1 MNRHFLSRQNL
12 SNRIGAPNGGRIKA
26 TSGAVV
32 LDSHQPQIQA
42 ASLQQEGS
50 PKGVAT
56 RWVNM
61 MKDTSTTNNATQCS
75 PVTSEAIAPKAA
87 SAAWVPSIFAK
98 NKAAPTSSTAQ
109 QQPAAVTGTSTHFSS
124 KPLLGAQRDVT
135 VEEHITKFAG
145 RMGNIVASS
154 MAGGFGATLGS
165 RAAHSV
171 WNGLTG
177 R

>member
-1 MNRHFLSRQNL
+1 MKLFREAGGQVDRKTQKAAAQPDNLPKVQAVVTKKAVRKLSCW
-12 SNRIGAPNGGRIKA
+12 SGSGAAGEAEDVTSPLGSPASDRIKA

-32 LDSHQPQIQA
+32 LDSHQP
-42 ASLQQEGS
+42 
-50 PKGVAT
+50 
-56 RWVNM
+56 
-61 MKDTSTTNNATQCS
+61 
-75 PVTSEAIAPKAA
+75 
-87 SAAWVPSIFAK
+87 
-98 NKAAPTSSTAQ
+98 